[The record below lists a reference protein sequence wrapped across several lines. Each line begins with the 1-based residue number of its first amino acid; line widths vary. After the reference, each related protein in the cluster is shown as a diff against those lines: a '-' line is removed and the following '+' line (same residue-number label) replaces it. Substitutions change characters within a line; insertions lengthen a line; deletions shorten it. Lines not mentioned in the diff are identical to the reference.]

1 MEKCDY
7 DIALCDQFHFDSF
20 ERRNA
25 HLKDYVFSNDF
36 TKNIDAMI
44 YTCGYEDC
52 KPGHSYGPLLRN
64 GYMVHY
70 ILSGRGIYQCRGKTF
85 HLEEDG
91 AFLICPGELIYYEAD
106 REAPWIYTWIGMQ
119 GIKIKGYLERT
130 SLLESL
136 VFGYDGDPR
145 LRACHERLFEAEQ
158 KTRSRDLLM
167 NSVLYEYLFLLA
179 DHFPNRRPSGAEKRS
194 TYVEEALNF
203 MEGAF
208 CDPITVQDIA
218 DHLSLNRS
226 YLHRQ
231 FKAAMGVSVQD
242 YLLDRR
248 IRQACILL
256 KNTDLPIQVVARSV
270 SYQDALYFSKLFHQ
284 KKGVSP
290 SQYRMRHQGRSQV
303 L

>member
-1 MEKCDY
+1 MM
-7 DIALCDQFHFDSF
+7 
-20 ERRNA
+20 
-25 HLKDYVFSNDF
+25 KDYIFSNDF
-36 TKNIDAMI
+36 SKNIDAMI
-44 YTCGYEDC
+44 YTCGYENC
-52 KPGHSYGPLLRN
+52 EPGHSYGPLLRN
-64 GYMVHY
+64 GYLIHY
-70 ILSGRGIYQCRGKTF
+70 VLSGRGTYRCRGKTF
-85 HLEEDG
+85 RLGEDD
-91 AFLICPGELIYYEAD
+91 AFLICPGEVIYYEAD
-106 REAPWIYTWIGMQ
+106 REEPWIYTWIGMQ
-119 GIKIKGYLERT
+119 GIKMKGYLERT
-130 SLLESL
+130 SLPEEL
-136 VFGYDGDPR
+136 VFQYGGDPK
-145 LRACHERLFEAEQ
+145 LRSCHEQLFEAEQ
-158 KTRSRDLLM
+158 QTRGRDLLM

-179 DHFPNRRPSGAEKRS
+179 EKFPNQKPTAAEKRS
-194 TYVEEALNF
+194 GYVEEALNF

-270 SYQDALYFSKLFHQ
+270 SYQDALHFSKLFRQ

-290 SQYRMRHQGRSQV
+290 KQYRERHRMETNAPTQ
-303 L
+303 

>member
-1 MEKCDY
+1 M
-7 DIALCDQFHFDSF
+7 
-20 ERRNA
+20 
-25 HLKDYVFSNDF
+25 KDYIFSNDF

-44 YTCGYEDC
+44 YTCGYENC
-52 KPGHSYGPLLRN
+52 EPGHSYGPLLRT

-70 ILSGRGIYQCRGKTF
+70 ILSGRGIYQCRGRTF
-85 HLEEDG
+85 QLGEGD

-106 REAPWIYTWIGMQ
+106 QETPWIYTWIGMQ

-130 SLLESL
+130 SLVESL
-136 VFGYDGDPR
+136 VFRYDGDPQ
-145 LRACHERLFEAEQ
+145 LRSCHERLFEAEQ

-167 NSVLYEYLFLLA
+167 NSILYEYLFLLA
-179 DHFPNRRPSGAEKRS
+179 DKFPNKRPTGAEKRS
-194 TYVEEALNF
+194 NYVEEALNF

-218 DHLSLNRS
+218 DHLCLNRS

-231 FKAAMGVSVQD
+231 FKAAIGVSVQD

-270 SYQDALYFSKLFHQ
+270 SYQDALYFSKIFLQ

-290 SQYRMRHQGRSQV
+290 SQYREQKRQIPLSSAKAD
-303 L
+303 

>member
-7 DIALCDQFHFDSF
+7 SIALCDQFHFDSF

-106 REAPWIYTWIGMQ
+106 REVPWIYTWIGMQ

-179 DHFPNRRPSGAEKRS
+179 DHFPSRRPSGAEKRS

-290 SQYRMRHQGRSQV
+290 SQYRIRHQGRSQV